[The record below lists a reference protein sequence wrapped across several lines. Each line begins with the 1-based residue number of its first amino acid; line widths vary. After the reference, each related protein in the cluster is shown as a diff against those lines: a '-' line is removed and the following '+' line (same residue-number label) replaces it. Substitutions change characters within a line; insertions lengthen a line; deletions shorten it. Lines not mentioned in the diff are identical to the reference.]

1 MEFLSLKAAYGNSRR
16 VFEEG
21 VTVKYAECAPIAQF
35 DRDRKK
41 IAENIEAYDL
51 HEPWIEL
58 SQLLSI
64 FHATLARTP
73 CSPIWL
79 YENTGIKNQLK
90 ALDPAL
96 SNQKRSVDKA
106 VWESLENA
114 IQALKIVR
122 TIEENPNAHIAKSII
137 ATFTE
142 DQDIII
148 TIRNRSLWEETQRAL
163 ACKNLKNIHV
173 KLPGELRNHCPAQGL
188 ILFGPPGLLDYR
200 SQGFLIRSPVA
211 KEISVIMQ
219 NHESAGKIAHSLLQP
234 DELVKLTG
242 DKPALLLD
250 FDPKYEPAVFLAQ
263 KSIQP
268 RDSSSWLSEI
278 DGFSSM
284 EPVSC
289 LPIALGGNK
298 GIYLKED
305 TPILVAQVNAK
316 DTEMPCVGVT
326 KIHPY
331 ELEVDMLLIRTTTGG
346 GDQVRPY
353 ADLLLGKKA
362 RHYRELLD
370 GWKRALRKRV
380 DSLEASVV
388 ATKLRHHGCRIASEQ
403 NVRNWCNSQTIAP
416 KELDETL
423 LGILTYLGM
432 ERQHR
437 EISEA
442 AKQVRSAYQSAG
454 VQLQKLVLKRLQGL
468 NLRVAITDG
477 AFEIR
482 AKDEGPSKTVFL
494 VDRVGPP
501 VDVAENLTGILF
513 DREK

>member
-1 MEFLSLKAAYGNSRR
+1 MGFRSLKAAYSNSIS
-16 VFEEG
+16 VSEEG
-21 VTVKYAECAPIAQF
+21 VTVKYAECTPIAQF
-35 DRDRKK
+35 DRARKK
-41 IAENIEAYDL
+41 IAESIEAYDL
-51 HEPWIEL
+51 QEPWIEL

-73 CSPIWL
+73 CSPTWL
-79 YENTGIKNQLK
+79 YENTGIQSQLK
-90 ALDPAL
+90 ALEPTL
-96 SNQKRSVDKA
+96 SNQKQSVDNV
-106 VWESLENA
+106 VWEALENV
-114 IQALKIVR
+114 IGALKVVR
-122 TIEENPNAHIAKSII
+122 TIEENPNADIAKNII
-137 ATFTE
+137 ATFTD
-142 DQDIII
+142 DQDVII
-148 TIRNRSLWEETQRAL
+148 TIRNRSLWAETQRAL
-163 ACKNLKNIHV
+163 NCKSFKNVHV
-173 KLPGELRNHCPAQGL
+173 KLPAELRNHRPSQGL
-188 ILFGPPGLLDYR
+188 ILFGPPALLDYR
-200 SQGFLIRSPVA
+200 NQGFLIRSPVA

-219 NHESAGKIAHSLLQP
+219 SHECAGKIAHSLLKP
-234 DELVKLTG
+234 DEMVKLTG
-242 DKPALLLD
+242 DKPSLLLD

-289 LPIALGGNK
+289 LPIALGCNK

-305 TPILVAQVNAK
+305 TPILVAQVKAK
-316 DTEMPCVGVT
+316 ETETPCVGVA
-326 KIHPY
+326 KIHPD
-331 ELEVDMLLIRTTTGG
+331 ELEADMLLIRTTTGG

-370 GWKRALRKRV
+370 GWKRALRKKV
-380 DSLEASVV
+380 NSLEANLV
-388 ATKLRHHGCRIASEQ
+388 ATKLRQHGCKIATEQ

-416 KELDETL
+416 NDLDKTL

-442 AKQVRSAYQSAG
+442 AKQVRSAHQSAG
-454 VQLQKLVLKRLQGL
+454 VKLQKLVLQRLQGL
-468 NLRVAITDG
+468 NLRDAITDG
-477 AFEIR
+477 ALAIR
-482 AKDEGPSKTVFL
+482 AEDEGPSKTVFL
-494 VDRVGPP
+494 VDRVGPS
-501 VDVAENLTGILF
+501 VDIAENLVGILF

>member
-1 MEFLSLKAAYGNSRR
+1 MEFRKLKAIYRNSRR

-21 VTVKYAECAPIAQF
+21 VTVKYAESAQIAQF
-35 DRDRKK
+35 DRARKK

-79 YENTGIKNQLK
+79 YENTGIQSRLK
-90 ALDPAL
+90 ALEATL
-96 SNQKRSVDKA
+96 LRQQKSVDKA
-106 VWESLENA
+106 VWESLGNA
-114 IQALKIVR
+114 IQTLKMVR
-122 TIEENPNAHIAKSII
+122 TIEENPNAHIAKKII
-137 ATFTE
+137 STFTA

-148 TIRNRSLWEETQRAL
+148 NIRNRSLWEETQRAL
-163 ACKNLKNIHV
+163 DCKNFKNVHV
-173 KLPGELRNHCPAQGL
+173 KLPAELRNHKPAQGL

-200 SQGFLIRSPVA
+200 SQGFLIRAPVA
-211 KEISVIMQ
+211 KEVSVIMQ
-219 NHESAGKIAHSLLQP
+219 SHECAGKIAHSLLQP
-234 DELVKLTG
+234 DDMVNLTG
-242 DKPALLLD
+242 DKPSLLLD

-268 RDSSSWLSEI
+268 KDSSSWLSEI

-305 TPILVAQVNAK
+305 TPILVAQVEAV
-316 DTEMPCVGVT
+316 DTETPCVGVT
-326 KIHPY
+326 KIHPD
-331 ELEVDMLLIRTTTGG
+331 ELEADMLLIRTTTGG

-370 GWKRALRKRV
+370 GWKRALRKKV
-380 DSLEASVV
+380 NSFDEHAV
-388 ATKLRHHGCRIASEQ
+388 ATKLRHHGCKIATEQ

-432 ERQHR
+432 EKQHR
-437 EISEA
+437 EISKA
-442 AKQVRSAYQSAG
+442 AKQVRSAHQSAG
-454 VQLQKLVLKRLQGL
+454 VQLQKLVLKRLLGL
-468 NLRVAITDG
+468 NLRDAITDG
-477 AFEIR
+477 SLEIR
-482 AKDEGPSKTVFL
+482 AEDEGPSKTVFL

-501 VDVAENLTGILF
+501 VDIAENLIGILF